1 MECLNICQRNIW
13 PDWSSIPIQTKFD
26 AAVDFGLGMYFLT
39 DASTFLHFLGL
50 DASDRRL
57 VTLRSTG
64 MGQSMLHH
72 VAIRLIWSQW
82 SDEAFQSW
90 ISLGVEVMKNGADT
104 CCLTAETG
112 INHGMN
118 WHEGPITPLLGLI
131 GVRQWQV
138 PNERCELER
147 MQKKIQSWAD
157 MVRQAGI
164 DLCQYGA
171 REAQVWKTLPGYESP
186 CRWLGAS
193 YLRVL
198 QPLFGATPADWSLE
212 VQGRPLESGILE
224 LRNPPGS
231 FPRDQRVPTKI
242 FWRPTTEE
250 MDEGIW
256 KTVAAFTI
264 SPRSMK
270 LEDAITI
277 LVEEETPFF
286 KMIEDT
292 QDDAGAIS
300 LLSLRANRT
309 SRSWRTSASR
319 SNSQPASL
327 LRANS
332 IKHKVDAL
340 SGLPLYR
347 RWLPACH
354 FCPFDSKWSMGC
366 DGNRHAWPEAPDDD
380 LERFRTCIQGRKDRR
395 ASVQESTRWE
405 QHSFL
410 AYIARC
416 QDCLPQDYV
425 YHYLNMYGHN
435 TGRECPQKC
444 RMVNLKQ
451 LHVPRE
457 LRPYHPSLIEP
468 E

>member
-1 MECLNICQRNIW
+1 
-13 PDWSSIPIQTKFD
+13 
-26 AAVDFGLGMYFLT
+26 
-39 DASTFLHFLGL
+39 
-50 DASDRRL
+50 
-57 VTLRSTG
+57 
-64 MGQSMLHH
+64 
-72 VAIRLIWSQW
+72 
-82 SDEAFQSW
+82 
-90 ISLGVEVMKNGADT
+90 MKNGADT

-112 INHGMN
+112 INLGAE
-118 WHEGPITPLLGLI
+118 WRRGPVTPLLRFLDL
-131 GVRQWQV
+131 VKWQV
-138 PNERCELER
+138 RNSRGNLELL
-147 MQKKIQSWAD
+147 QKKIQIWAE

-186 CRWLGAS
+186 CRWHGAS

-198 QPLFGATPADWSLE
+198 QLLFGATPADWSLE
-212 VQGRPLESGILE
+212 VQGRPLLESGILE

-242 FWRPTTEE
+242 FWRPSTEE

-270 LEDAITI
+270 LENAIKI
-277 LVEEETPFF
+277 LVEEEIPFF
-286 KMIEDT
+286 VKTIEDT

-332 IKHKVDAL
+332 IKHEFNTL
-340 SGLPLYR
+340 SGLHRY
-347 RWLPACH
+347 WLPVCH
-354 FCPFDSKWSMGC
+354 FCPFDSKWSMECGG
-366 DGNRHAWPEAPDDD
+366 DRHAWPEAPDDD
-380 LERFRTCIQGRKDRR
+380 LERFRDCIQGRKDRL
-395 ASVQESTRWE
+395 ASVQESIWWE
-405 QHSFL
+405 NFSFL
-410 AYIARC
+410 ACIAAC
-416 QDCLPQDYV
+416 QDAGGLRPRNPAWLRK
-425 YHYLNMYGHN
+425 HGH
-435 TGRECPQKC
+435 TGRMECPQNCK
-444 RMVNLKQ
+444 MVNLKQ
-451 LHVPRE
+451 LHVPKE
-457 LRPYHPSLIEP
+457 LRPYHPSLTEP